1 MRILPAHAADEM
13 TRFQFRGPTYPPGY
27 GPNEGNSG
35 LFWRTRN
42 NGTYVGHGGNDPG
55 VQAVMLSTVDRR
67 VAVVLFSNTSGALP
81 ESRAFAAI
89 FKALVAY
96 GESRTR

>member
-1 MRILPAHAADEM
+1 
-13 TRFQFRGPTYPPGY
+13 
-27 GPNEGNSG
+27 
-35 LFWRTRN
+35 
-42 NGTYVGHGGNDPG
+42 
-55 VQAVMLSTVDRR
+55 MLSTVDRR

-81 ESRAFAAI
+81 ESRAFDAI